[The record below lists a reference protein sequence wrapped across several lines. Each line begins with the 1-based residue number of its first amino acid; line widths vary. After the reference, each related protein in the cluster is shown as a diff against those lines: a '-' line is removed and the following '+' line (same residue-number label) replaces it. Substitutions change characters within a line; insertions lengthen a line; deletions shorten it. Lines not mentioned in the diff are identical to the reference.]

1 MANAE
6 HLKITLSRGL
16 VGKTKTQISVV
27 RALGLKKFGSS
38 VTHSATPTI
47 TGMIRKIEHLLTV
60 CPAEVSE
67 GTTKK
72 PGAKTQRKSAS
83 ASKKAVES

>member
-1 MANAE
+1 MAE
-6 HLKITLSRGL
+6 QLKITLSRGL

-38 VTHSATPTI
+38 VTHSASPTI
-47 TGMIRKIEHLLTV
+47 TGMIRKVEHLLTV
-60 CPAEVSE
+60 CPAEASE
-67 GTTKK
+67 GKK
-72 PGAKTQRKSAS
+72 AKTHRKP